1 MGNLLK
7 SKEKQEYFYWH
18 TLGQRKRG
26 CSRLGSSLSS
36 FIAWIQA
43 FPSCC
48 CPSVLLPSP
57 LPSPIPLNRHICLVI
72 IHSPGGSQRALLKC
86 KSEHT
91 MIARKLS
98 CEFPSYTY
106 KENIIKELFITVIFN
121 RFLLTEYLKLS
132 GQ

>member
-1 MGNLLK
+1 MHTTSAHTSPSGVDLSSSHRPGCAGISVKREICLK
-7 SKEKQEYFYWH
+7 QKKQEYFYWH
-18 TLGQRKRG
+18 TLGQRSRG
-26 CSRLGSSLSS
+26 CSGLSSSLTS

-91 MIARKLS
+91 T
-98 CEFPSYTY
+98 P
-106 KENIIKELFITVIFN
+106 
-121 RFLLTEYLKLS
+121 LLKFSKYFHCA
-132 GQ
+132 